1 MSPLLA
7 NNPNCCT
14 GYYNN
19 PTTCTPSGVEYY
31 SYFSAYYYCASV
43 CLETDR
49 SESYMT
55 EGNCPNAYAYAY
67 DEQSGTAL
75 WTCDSNKRA
84 DYTITFCPPPA

>member
-1 MSPLLA
+1 MSWPCLIQPA

-49 SESYMT
+49 SESCMT
-55 EGNCPNAYAYAY
+55 EGNCPNAYAYPY
-67 DEQSGTAL
+67 DDPTSLFQCSG
-75 WTCDSNKRA
+75 A
-84 DYTITFCPPPA
+84 DYTITFCP